1 MHIALT
7 DNYQQEFEHM
17 NKENLNIS
25 VLFQKHCGV
34 F

>member
-1 MHIALT
+1 MHPALT
-7 DNYQQEFEHM
+7 DNDQQEFEHM

-25 VLFQKHCGV
+25 VLFQEHFSV